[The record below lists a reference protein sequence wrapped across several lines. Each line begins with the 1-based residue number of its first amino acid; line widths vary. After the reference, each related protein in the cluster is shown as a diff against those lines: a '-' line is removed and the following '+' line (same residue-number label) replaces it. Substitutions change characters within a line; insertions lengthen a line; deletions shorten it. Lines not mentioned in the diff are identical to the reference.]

1 MVGGVCMRKLLFV
14 LLTAVLLVGCSDSGE
29 VESTSNGSATET
41 DKKEEMTDTAVKMYL
56 SQITGKYSL
65 AFTTSANNEQKNN
78 QLNEAITDINLAV
91 IDIQDNYESSANAV
105 SELID
110 LSEHLLDTINYEL
123 LGETESAYDS
133 AYESGIIIR
142 ELSDEYLEGE
152 LPVGIRNMIE

>member
-1 MVGGVCMRKLLFV
+1 MKKILFV
-14 LLTAVLLVGCSDSGE
+14 LLAAVLLVGCSDSGR
-29 VESTSNGSATET
+29 VESTNDVSTTET

-56 SQITGKYSL
+56 SQMTGKYSL

-110 LSEHLLDTINYEL
+110 LSEHLLDTINHEL
-123 LGETESAYDS
+123 LGERESAYDS
-133 AYESGIIIR
+133 AYESGIIIS
-142 ELSDEYLEGE
+142 ELSNEYLDGE

>member
-1 MVGGVCMRKLLFV
+1 VVGGVCMRKLLFV

>member
-1 MVGGVCMRKLLFV
+1 MRKLLFV